1 MNRLSVPRAEY
12 VYDWVKDQ
20 IRSGKLEPGTR
31 LTEAEIAKQI
41 GVSRTPVR
49 EAINRLLSEGQLSHT
64 SARGFSVAILT
75 RQQIM
80 ELYALREFLEGASA
94 RFAAHHAAPSEI
106 EALREQLDGAVGIED
121 PQKLAVFNRRF
132 HREISSAGHNRY
144 SEKALAQ
151 MVDSLELVPGTTFEL
166 MGRAEDVHREHMA
179 ILDAIASRDPDAAE
193 AAARLHIRNAS
204 RARLKQLFNQR

>member
-1 MNRLSVPRAEY
+1 MNRMSIPRADF
-12 VYDWVKDQ
+12 VYDWVKNQ
-20 IRSGKLEPGTR
+20 IRSGTLEPGTR

-64 SARGFSVAILT
+64 SARGFSVSILT

-94 RFAAHHAAPSEI
+94 RFAAHHASPGEI
-106 EALREQLDGAVGIED
+106 EALRELLEEAVDLEV
-121 PQKLAVFNRRF
+121 PQKLASFNRRF

-151 MVDSLELVPGTTFEL
+151 MADSLELVPGTTFEL
-166 MGRAEDVHREHMA
+166 RGRAEDVHREHLA

-193 AAARLHIRNAS
+193 EAARLHIRNAS
-204 RARLKQLFNQR
+204 KARLKQLFGQL